1 MKQVNQYVSGE
12 LQRPGNQGQC
22 AGARSTQ
29 WPSRGISGRKSA
41 RPRRP
46 AQVVETKR
54 RPVGAMSARST
65 SSAMRLEMAWRRDV
79 ARMKTNLMESA
90 GCKSTS
96 GLARGTFRTGER
108 TFQCKRS
115 MQVSPLPAQ

>member
-1 MKQVNQYVSGE
+1 
-12 LQRPGNQGQC
+12 
-22 AGARSTQ
+22 
-29 WPSRGISGRKSA
+29 
-41 RPRRP
+41 
-46 AQVVETKR
+46 
-54 RPVGAMSARST
+54 
-65 SSAMRLEMAWRRDV
+65 MRLEMARRRDV

-108 TFQCKRS
+108 TFQCRRS

>member
-1 MKQVNQYVSGE
+1 MFQES
-12 LQRPGNQGQC
+12 C
-22 AGARSTQ
+22 
-29 WPSRGISGRKSA
+29 SGREIRASA
-41 RPRRP
+41 QALDQRNGPAVAFRGGSQLGHAGRRKWLRQNDGPSVQCRP
-46 AQVVETKR
+46 
-54 RPVGAMSARST
+54 RST
-65 SSAMRLEMAWRRDV
+65 SSAMRLEMARRRDV

-108 TFQCKRS
+108 TFQCRRS

>member
-1 MKQVNQYVSGE
+1 VVRLGFAWQPLN
-12 LQRPGNQGQC
+12 R
-22 AGARSTQ
+22 ATAARHL
-29 WPSRGISGRKSA
+29 RKSNSA
-41 RPRRP
+41 LPSSGLYPNRGYCPS
-46 AQVVETKR
+46 
-54 RPVGAMSARST
+54 PV
-65 SSAMRLEMAWRRDV
+65 SAMRLEMAWRRDV